1 MDKFLCH
8 RVPSFLWGI
17 YLDVELLGRLVTVFK
32 LLRTVFLSDCTIL
45 HSYHQCASVPVP
57 LHPCSQLLFYGFF
70 FGLIVAILR

>member
-45 HSYHQCASVPVP
+45 HSHLQCMKVPVFSISSP
-57 LHPCSQLLFYGFF
+57 TLVIICLFLL
-70 FGLIVAILR
+70 